1 LMLCSLV
8 GLVQQCYEICVCRG
22 VASWCSFTVL
32 LTAASGT
39 VTVSAPALSITG
51 SVASRTGPSVIS
63 GGADV
68 LVLPVRLLLLAP
80 YHPCGCWCS

>member
-1 LMLCSLV
+1 MLCSLV

-39 VTVSAPALSITG
+39 VTVSATETVQGRVSSSGGVVDLSASKCEAALS
-51 SVASRTGPSVIS
+51 
-63 GGADV
+63 
-68 LVLPVRLLLLAP
+68 L
-80 YHPCGCWCS
+80 